1 MKLIRYLSP
10 YFFCKNRPTCNDSG
24 FLRAILLKISLEKSF
39 FKKKKKLTKKIGGVV
54 ITLDV
59 EYLRGLIAAVHSI
72 LQH

>member
-1 MKLIRYLSP
+1 
-10 YFFCKNRPTCNDSG
+10 
-24 FLRAILLKISLEKSF
+24 
-39 FKKKKKLTKKIGGVV
+39 VV